1 VRAAGFALDAT
12 LGSVQRPLITDAEA
26 IALHGGD
33 EIEGVLNN
41 LGNQFAP
48 GITPEGLRID
58 YGTSYV
64 QTVTFDDRGPVA
76 QAMLTYGQSTDPA
89 SPHATDQLRLFSKP
103 SSGPRCPS
111 MRTNERP
118 DQCRSIHQILDHFWM
133 IAQYIG
139 FGSIWCRHL
148 VGPVEH
154 CSSQSA
160 RENPIG
166 RYAFKEARTFFRVGL
181 KEQLPCRVGIRPLTI
196 LDDSRQVLCLHLVGQ
211 GLGCVV
217 SEN

>member
-1 VRAAGFALDAT
+1 MGTVGQQGSEKLDGPPNAPLT
-12 LGSVQRPLITDAEA
+12 LNAESAYLSLSVPR
-26 IALHGGD
+26 H
-33 EIEGVLNN
+33 
-41 LGNQFAP
+41 
-48 GITPEGLRID
+48 
-58 YGTSYV
+58 
-64 QTVTFDDRGPVA
+64 
-76 QAMLTYGQSTDPA
+76 QSK
-89 SPHATDQLRLFSKP
+89 SPHES
-103 SSGPRCPS
+103 
-111 MRTNERP
+111 TNDGCQQCKSDERP

-196 LDDSRQVLCLHLVGQ
+196 LDDSRQVLYLHLVGQ